1 MEIQIHKMEEE
12 LKKKEPKSSQKRQ
25 EIKILDSFDL
35 KNFEK
40 LDFFMRMIMPSFIR
54 LIGGEEAATAL
65 IKGFI
70 ECIGSKNDGLEAPK
84 ELVDD
89 VLDAIGLFLLK
100 LNMDAF
106 QILIV

>member
-1 MEIQIHKMEEE
+1 
-12 LKKKEPKSSQKRQ
+12 
-25 EIKILDSFDL
+25 
-35 KNFEK
+35 
-40 LDFFMRMIMPSFIR
+40 MPSFIR

-100 LNMDAF
+100 LNMDKYTK
-106 QILIV
+106 QILLVVEKFAPNLMKPMMVIIEASKEVQLVKKNI